1 VNMINTCFFLGTRFL
16 DELSFEDGHAESSPM
31 VDVGDLHMK
40 HLGTIDGV
48 FNSFNL
54 RGMGFIPIFLTL
66 LFLMEI
72 DSIPLNGRKTLLDTL
87 TTQHGCL
94 PRLRSSD
101 DRRN

>member
-1 VNMINTCFFLGTRFL
+1 MNMINTCFFLGTRFL

-40 HLGTIDGV
+40 HLGAIDGV

-54 RGMGFIPIFLTL
+54 RGMGLIPIFLTL

-72 DSIPLNGRKTLLDTL
+72 DSIPLNGRKTLLESFRYFDHSTWVL
-87 TTQHGCL
+87 TQSAKF
-94 PRLRSSD
+94 R
-101 DRRN
+101 